1 MGNGIWKRLCCS
13 ISRER
18 FRERGRWTENRRR
31 GREGEKMMGGRGEW
45 ANSREG
51 RMVGRVGEMEG
62 SRGGWAGEGRGWR
75 VAEGKG
81 NSKGRMGR

>member
-1 MGNGIWKRLCCS
+1 MGSGLWKRLCYG

-51 RMVGRVGEMEG
+51 RMVGRGGGDGGEQRRMGGRGERMAG
-62 SRGGWAGEGRGWR
+62 SRGEGQ
-75 VAEGKG
+75 
-81 NSKGRMGR
+81 